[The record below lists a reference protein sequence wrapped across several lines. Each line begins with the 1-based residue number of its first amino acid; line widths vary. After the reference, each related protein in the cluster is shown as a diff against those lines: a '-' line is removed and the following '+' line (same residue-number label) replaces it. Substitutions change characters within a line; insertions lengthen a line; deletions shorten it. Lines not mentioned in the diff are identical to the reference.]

1 MELEIDHLRCSG
13 NGRCIMV
20 NMELFDLDDKG
31 YGVVQDAHPGAE
43 HRDDIDLAIKS
54 CPEHAI
60 SYE

>member
-1 MELEIDHLRCSG
+1 VR
-13 NGRCIMV
+13 
-20 NMELFDLDDKG
+20 
-31 YGVVQDAHPGAE
+31 DAHPGAE